1 MTTIETTTAIFLDD
15 DGTVTTAQLVEQTGL
30 TTDELDML
38 IDSGAIAP
46 RDAAA
51 STWTFSARCMVTAR
65 TARRL
70 RDDFAL
76 DDAHAVA
83 VLLRFMQR
91 IDELEGEL
99 RRMRSLHPRG

>member
-1 MTTIETTTAIFLDD
+1 MIMANIETTTAFFLDD
-15 DGTVTTAQLVEQTGL
+15 DGTVTAAQLVEQTGL
-30 TTDELDML
+30 TADELETL

-46 RDAAA
+46 RDVAAA
-51 STWTFSARCMVTAR
+51 TWTFSARCVVTAR

-91 IDELEGEL
+91 IEELERAL
-99 RRMRSLHPRG
+99 RRSQGRI